1 MVANN
6 KSKALKAILS
16 WAILLLISQIQV
28 LAATQAEIKE
38 LTTGW
43 SVNAKSKGST
53 RDSAETMKMRT
64 WQTNSTTLSSSME
77 GSIRLSQSARAPRQ
91 VSILILWV
99 GFDMGTKK
107 QALIK
112 EDTQEI
118 EVPPGVEKTFEFNSG
133 EVSFKKV
140 KDWRAKETTE
150 GGAKLQGWVV
160 MLREVTSNG
169 VIAVKSSMSG
179 LEKFVTSPG
188 ELEKLKTGSK

>member
-1 MVANN
+1 MLISN
-6 KSKALKAILS
+6 KSKALKAVLS
-16 WAILLLISQIQV
+16 WAVLLLISQIQV

-43 SVNAKSKGST
+43 SVSAKSKGST

-64 WQTNSTTLSSSME
+64 WLTNSTTLSSAME

-99 GFDMGTKK
+99 GFDIGTKK
-107 QALIK
+107 QTLIK

-118 EVPPGVEKTFEFNSG
+118 AVPPGVEKTFEFNSG
-133 EVSFKKV
+133 EITFRKV
-140 KDWRAKETTE
+140 KDYRAKETTE

-188 ELEKLKTGSK
+188 ELEKLKNGSK

>member
-1 MVANN
+1 MVAKN

-16 WAILLLISQIQV
+16 WAVLLLISQIQV

-38 LTTGW
+38 QTTGW

-133 EVSFKKV
+133 EVNFKKV

>member
-1 MVANN
+1 MVAKN

-16 WAILLLISQIQV
+16 WAVLLLISQIQV

>member
-1 MVANN
+1 MVAKN

-16 WAILLLISQIQV
+16 WAVLLLISQIQV

-38 LTTGW
+38 QTTGW

-91 VSILILWV
+91 VSILILWI
-99 GFDMGTKK
+99 GFDIGTKK

-133 EVSFKKV
+133 EITFKKV
-140 KDWRAKETTE
+140 KDWRARETTE

-188 ELEKLKTGSK
+188 ELEKLKAGSK

>member
-1 MVANN
+1 MDKTSNKGQAKRKALNDSQLRASLIVSPLPTYVSIMSTST
-6 KSKALKAILS
+6 KSKAHKAILS
-16 WAILLLISQIQV
+16 WAVLLLISQIQV

-91 VSILILWV
+91 VSLLILWI
-99 GFDMGTKK
+99 GFDIGTKK
-107 QALIK
+107 QSLIK

-118 EVPPGVEKTFEFNSG
+118 GVPPGVEKTFEFNSG
-133 EVSFKKV
+133 EITFKKV
-140 KDWRAKETTE
+140 
-150 GGAKLQGWVV
+150 V
-160 MLREVTSNG
+160 LRG
-169 VIAVKSSMSG
+169 
-179 LEKFVTSPG
+179 F
-188 ELEKLKTGSK
+188 

>member
-1 MVANN
+1 MCFLRN
-6 KSKALKAILS
+6 SKVIKTILS
-16 WAILLLISQIQV
+16 CSVLFLISQVKIF
-28 LAATQAEIKE
+28 AATQAELKE

-43 SVNAKSKGST
+43 SVSAKSKGSS
-53 RDSAETMKMRT
+53 RDSSETMKMRT
-64 WQTNSTTLSSSME
+64 WLTNSTSLSSAME
-77 GSIRLSQSARAPRQ
+77 GAIRLSQSARAPRQ

-99 GFDMGTKK
+99 GFDIGTKK
-107 QALIK
+107 QTLIK

-118 EVPPGVEKTFEFNSG
+118 EVPPGIEKTFEFNSG
-133 EVSFKKV
+133 EITFKKV
-140 KDWRAKETTE
+140 KDYRAKETTE
-150 GGAKLQGWVV
+150 GGVKLQGWVV